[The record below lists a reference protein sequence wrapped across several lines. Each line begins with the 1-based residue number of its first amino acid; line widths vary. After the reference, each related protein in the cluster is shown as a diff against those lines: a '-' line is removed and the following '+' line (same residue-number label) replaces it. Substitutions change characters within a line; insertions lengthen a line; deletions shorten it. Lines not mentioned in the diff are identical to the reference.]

1 MQLTKIFPPH
11 LPVWI
16 LQRLAI
22 LFIAPVTLALIF
34 LSILA
39 WQGGQRAP
47 LWWSL
52 LIIVALVALAGAMW
66 VFVPRLVRQLD
77 KAIDFG
83 MEWLDQRVRSVK
95 RFIRRTMENLTDLI
109 EEAEA
114 LTRTLR
120 EIGSAVAQLY
130 HAAIEK
136 LHRRG

>member
-47 LWWSL
+47 LWGSL

-114 LTRTLR
+114 LIRTLR

>member
-34 LSILA
+34 LSIFA
-39 WQGGQRAP
+39 WQGGQTAP

-52 LIIVALVALAGAMW
+52 LIIVALVALVGAMW

-83 MEWLDQRVRSVK
+83 MEWLDHRVRSVK
-95 RFIRRTMENLTDLI
+95 RFIRRTIENLTDLT
-109 EEAEA
+109 EEVEG

-120 EIGSAVAQLY
+120 EIGSAVAQLF

-136 LHRRG
+136 LHRRD